1 MYDPGLRKI
10 FMDEYAMPEGQVDNL
25 FGIEK
30 STKATEYDLAISGIV
45 TGKQIG
51 RAHV

>member
-1 MYDPGLRKI
+1 MTKI
-10 FMDEYAMPEGQVDNL
+10 LPREKKVSTNTRRICFASNL
-25 FGIEK
+25 SVIG
-30 STKATEYDLAISGIV
+30 YGIV

>member
-1 MYDPGLRKI
+1 MASAPPKVNEALEKERQAKKI
-10 FMDEYAMPEGQVDNL
+10 G
-25 FGIEK
+25 K
-30 STKATEYDLAISGIV
+30 SLEAEILVEGIV

>member
-1 MYDPGLRKI
+1 MTNELHKQFDNQNTIAKVLI
-10 FMDEYAMPEGQVDNL
+10 DDVTDYATL
-25 FGIEK
+25 
-30 STKATEYDLAISGIV
+30 IV